1 MTIRERVIA
10 AIPDMERMAAEGMKA
25 REIADAIGVNYNTL
39 QMTAGT
45 RDYLTALST
54 PQRTKLASD
63 SRKALAHAFP
73 NRHTLRGRQ
82 VVTANVTMLRNLAA
96 L

>member
-1 MTIRERVIA
+1 MTSTERNPV
-10 AIPDMERMAAEGMKA
+10 
-25 REIADAIGVNYNTL
+25 
-39 QMTAGT
+39 TAGT

-54 PQRTKLASD
+54 PQRTKLATD
-63 SRKALAHAFP
+63 SRKALALAFP

-82 VVTANVTMLRNLAA
+82 IARANVTMLRNLRA